1 MSFINRSLLPCVLF
15 GGLTGCQ
22 CLQPEQTQSL
32 PVHPVET
39 TTEDHIPVQR
49 YGRYTLVEL
58 RPQADPKD
66 LFLQTIDV
74 DFPGAWVTSVADALR
89 YVLLRSG
96 YRLCESTANSA
107 DFQSLPLPAAHQKL
121 GPMVLRDA
129 VQVLI
134 GSAWSIQVDE
144 KLREICLVP
153 SVAPLI
159 HQALQAPASVEA
171 R

>member
-1 MSFINRSLLPCVLF
+1 MLIINRSLLPCVLF

-22 CLQPEQTQSL
+22 CLQPEPTQPL
-32 PVHPVET
+32 PVLPVET
-39 TTEDHIPVQR
+39 TNEDHIPAQR

-58 RPQADPKD
+58 RPQADQKD

-74 DFPGAWVTSVADALR
+74 DFPAAWVTSVADALR

-134 GSAWSIQVDE
+134 GPAWSIQVDE

-153 SVAPLI
+153 SAPSSI

>member
-58 RPQADPKD
+58 RPQADQKD

-96 YRLCESTANSA
+96 YRLAKAQRTALTFSP
-107 DFQSLPLPAAHQKL
+107 SLCPQPIRNL
-121 GPMVLRDA
+121 
-129 VQVLI
+129 
-134 GSAWSIQVDE
+134 
-144 KLREICLVP
+144 
-153 SVAPLI
+153 
-159 HQALQAPASVEA
+159 ALWFYVMPC
-171 R
+171 RF

>member
-1 MSFINRSLLPCVLF
+1 MPIISRSLLPCVLF

-22 CLQPEQTQSL
+22 CLQPDPIQPL
-32 PVHPVET
+32 PVHPVVT
-39 TTEDHIPVQR
+39 TNEDHIPVQR

-58 RPQADPKD
+58 RPQADQKD

-74 DFPGAWVTSVADALR
+74 DFPGAWVTTVADALR

-96 YRLCESTANSA
+96 YRLCESTANGA
-107 DFQSLPLPAAHQKL
+107 DFKSLPLPAAHQKL
-121 GPMVLRDA
+121 GPMLLRDA

-134 GSAWSIQVDE
+134 GPAWSIQVDE

-153 SVAPLI
+153 SAPPLI